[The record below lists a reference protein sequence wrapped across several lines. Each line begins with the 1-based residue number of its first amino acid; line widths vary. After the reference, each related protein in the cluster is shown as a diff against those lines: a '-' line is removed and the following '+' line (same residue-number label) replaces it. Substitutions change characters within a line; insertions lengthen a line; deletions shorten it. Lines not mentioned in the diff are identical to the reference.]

1 MKASEWIDRAKS
13 VKQWDSDYRTA
24 KELGITRGGI
34 SQIRTGSTPTLSEET
49 CVKVSEALGIDP
61 IIILADQAME
71 RSKSE
76 KARSAWAGVLGRFGL
91 GQEKTPTPSGAG
103 VHHVAGGNGGIRTL
117 DEALHPILP

>member
-13 VKQWDSDYRTA
+13 VKHWDSDYRTA

-71 RSKSE
+71 RSKSDSA
-76 KARSAWAGVLGRFGL
+76 KKAWASALEKLG
-91 GQEKTPTPSGAG
+91 
-103 VHHVAGGNGGIRTL
+103 GGSLYIM
-117 DEALHPILP
+117 